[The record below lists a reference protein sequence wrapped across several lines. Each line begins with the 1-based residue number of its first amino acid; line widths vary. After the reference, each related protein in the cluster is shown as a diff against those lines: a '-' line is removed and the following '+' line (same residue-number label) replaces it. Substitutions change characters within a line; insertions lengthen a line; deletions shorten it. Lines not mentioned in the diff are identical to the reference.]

1 MPSKKQ
7 SKPAIF
13 DKKVSSFDRY
23 IYSVVARNYLLS
35 DMQIARAYPKL
46 SSGMV
51 KGAFKRLKDAGWIV
65 YVPSLCG
72 HMTTRS
78 YKDRIEDG
86 TDLVVDDETNIHR

>member
-1 MPSKKQ
+1 MRSRKRLR
-7 SKPAIF
+7 PAIS

-35 DMQIARAYPKL
+35 DLNIARAYPKL
-46 SSGMV
+46 APGMI

-72 HMTTRS
+72 HMTTRN
-78 YKDRIEDG
+78 YKDRIDDGSTMVED
-86 TDLVVDDETNIHR
+86 DDANWHR